1 MLKEISNEIRS
12 AFQSNRNGVVQLL
25 VVNIAFFLVAGTA
38 KVIGWASG
46 IQGLDA
52 FFIDYLELSSN
63 LLKVVLHPWT
73 LISYS
78 IVHLDLGHF
87 VFNMLGLYWFGNI
100 LQDFLGPKKILY
112 FYLFGGLSGGLLFL
126 LIFNLIAANS
136 IAPPASALLGASGAV
151 YGIICGAAFLVPNYT
166 MNLLFFGPVRLKYI
180 AMATVLISFIQIPNG
195 NPGGNIAHL
204 GGALGGILYLKYLQ
218 GSFRFWKVKLPKNQ
232 LKGKIVKMESARM
245 EVSRQDE
252 LDFLLDK
259 ISDKGISA
267 LSKEERTRLE
277 ILSKPGSTDE

>member
-245 EVSRQDE
+245 DVSRQDE